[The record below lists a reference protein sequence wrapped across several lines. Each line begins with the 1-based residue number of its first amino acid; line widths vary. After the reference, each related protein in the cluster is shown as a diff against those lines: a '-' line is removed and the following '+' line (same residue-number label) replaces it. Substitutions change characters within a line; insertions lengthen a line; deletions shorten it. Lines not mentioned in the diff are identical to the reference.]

1 MQIGSVSAILTAKVK
16 DFTNAFKKAET
27 SLSEFGS
34 RGKRLEDQLKNLQ
47 RRKELITQK
56 MKAFELAGRK
66 GTIQYK
72 SLENQLS
79 NVSDKI
85 KTQGV
90 KISEFISKQG
100 RLLSSTDS
108 LSSRFGRFKDNL
120 DKLKFKFRDVR
131 SAADELGGKGL
142 TGLGKALGG
151 LKGVIGGAIP
161 IIGGLA
167 IGITGIATGAFA
179 LATKTAGDF
188 QTEMLKVKAI
198 SSATG
203 DQFEQLIKQAKD
215 LGRTTQFQAKQ
226 VGEAQKFQ
234 AMAGLEVNEI
244 LSATPGI
251 LNLAAAANLDLG
263 RSSDIATNIMSQFG
277 KEASDM
283 NNIVDVLAKTV
294 NTSNQDMEQLADAM
308 NYLGPTAK
316 AMGIQLEEAAA
327 VTGILASNGLQ
338 GSLGTRALG
347 TSLTRLSKPTANMQT
362 VMKKLNLQ
370 AFDSKGNF
378 AGIEGVV
385 SQLEKSM
392 KGLTQEQK
400 QNYLSTLFGAEAIQE
415 WNILLANGSGNLSK
429 YTEELRNSTGAA
441 GDMAGTMMSGYQGAM
456 MRFQSAWEGLLIS
469 LGESGIID
477 LVSVGFGKFATVL
490 TILGNKIETFFKP
503 KMQALMES
511 LRSWY
516 NTGGKEAIQG
526 FLNDAWN
533 GFTDSIRWFINDVW
547 PGLKDAL
554 IQFGD
559 YVKSEKF
566 KNNLRT
572 VGDIVRGI
580 GDAFKWTYDQITK
593 ATQGFRDWQK
603 QSEGNKAF
611 LQSRQGGFSLPGSG
625 AIGTLFGMR
634 RANGGPVSPGNLYEV
649 GENNKAEMLQMNG
662 KQYMIPGNKGE
673 VLNQEQMA
681 KRGGN
686 SKTTNIYNYI
696 QSTPKL
702 SFYKNYQIV

>member
-1 MQIGSVSAILTAKVK
+1 MAFQAGAVTAEFLADIR
-16 DFTNAFKKAET
+16 DFKT
-27 SLSEFGS
+27 
-34 RGKRLEDQLKNLQ
+34 
-47 RRKELITQK
+47 
-56 MKAFELAGRK
+56 
-66 GTIQYK
+66 
-72 SLENQLS
+72 
-79 NVSDKI
+79 KI
-85 KTQGV
+85 KQVSGA
-90 KISEFISKQG
+90 F
-100 RLLSSTDS
+100 D
-108 LSSRFGRFKDNL
+108 D
-120 DKLKFKFRDVR
+120 
-131 SAADELGGKGL
+131 LGGKSARAVGKLGGSLKDLGQKFNGATKTSEKFAKSNDNL
-142 TGLGKALGG
+142 TSVASRVRSSIGNLQYQTKDLGSTMDFVGGKALKGFKSGLGG
-151 LKGVIGGAIP
+151 VKDTVLGVAKAIP
-161 IIGGLA
+161 GIGLA
-167 IGITGIATGAFA
+167 LGVLSLGGFA
-179 LATKTAGDF
+179 LVAKTAGEF

-203 DQFEQLIKQAKD
+203 DQFEKLRKQAKD

-559 YVKSEKF
+559 YVKSEQF
-566 KNNLRT
+566 KEDLRT
-572 VGDIVRGI
+572 VGDIVRGV
-580 GDAFKWTYDQITK
+580 GDAFKWTYDQINN
-593 ATQGFRDWQK
+593 AVQGFKDWK
-603 QSEGNKAF
+603 AQSEGNKQS
-611 LQSRQGGFSLPGSG
+611 LQNAQGGFSIPGAG

-634 RANGGPVSPGNLYEV
+634 RANGGPVSPGKLYEV

-662 KQYMIPGNKGE
+662 RQYMIPGNKGQ
-673 VLNQEQMA
+673 VLNQEQIA
-681 KRGGN
+681 KQQRP
-686 SKTTNIYNYI
+686 SKTFNINMYGV
-696 QSTPKL
+696 SAGS
-702 SFYKNYQIV
+702 SFLNPYYAV